1 MNNGWK
7 RYFKRGWKEWAIK
20 KRFPLRIKIF
30 FATKEE
36 VIVILT
42 EAKEQGYKWRST
54 SNPLEYIPTID
65 KDGIIL
71 CFDRDFDCDGSKS
84 KVITFLTAYSDEKIN
99 EFNAISVEDILR
111 RFWRCLQLEN
121 V

>member
-1 MNNGWK
+1 MKEIFQKGMK
-7 RYFKRGWKEWAIK
+7 RMGNKEKISFKNKN
-20 KRFPLRIKIF
+20 IF
-30 FATKEE
+30 CQTKEE

-111 RFWRCLQLEN
+111 RF
-121 V
+121 